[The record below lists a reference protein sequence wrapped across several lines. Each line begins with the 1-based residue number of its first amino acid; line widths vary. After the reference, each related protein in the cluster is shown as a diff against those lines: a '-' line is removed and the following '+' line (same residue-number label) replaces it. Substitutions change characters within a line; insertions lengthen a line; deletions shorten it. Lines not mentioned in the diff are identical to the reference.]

1 MGRAEPEVDHSLE
14 NLVLKE
20 GIETGYREFI
30 TVVWFYVLFVFN
42 LFVIFKD
49 D

>member
-20 GIETGYREFI
+20 GIETGYRESI
-30 TVVWFYVLFVFN
+30 TVVWFYVLFVSN
-42 LFVIFKD
+42 LFVFLKGD
-49 D
+49 